1 MQLKPLLSMAKK
13 VFHSELNFFE
23 KKEKKQ
29 KNSKNIKKKG
39 RDIACQTSLCSVLS
53 LSLNIYYQHCKIRKG
68 FQCFFQ
74 PIYNNNNM
82 YGKEKIRKSKKKL
95 QNFKK
100 KTKKKYVFTKA
111 SSPQYV
117 PNAILRHNMFLFQGT
132 MIPMYCNIC
141 ILM

>member
-23 KKEKKQ
+23 KKRKKSKKKQ
-29 KNSKNIKKKG
+29 KNSKNFKKKG

-82 YGKEKIRKSKKKL
+82 YGKEKIRKSKKNYKIS
-95 QNFKK
+95 KK
-100 KTKKKYVFTKA
+100 
-111 SSPQYV
+111 
-117 PNAILRHNMFLFQGT
+117 N
-132 MIPMYCNIC
+132 
-141 ILM
+141 

>member
-13 VFHSELNFFE
+13 VFHSELNFLKK
-23 KKEKKQ
+23 KKEIKKKQ
-29 KNSKNIKKKG
+29 KKIQKISKKKG

-100 KTKKKYVFTKA
+100 
-111 SSPQYV
+111 
-117 PNAILRHNMFLFQGT
+117 N
-132 MIPMYCNIC
+132 
-141 ILM
+141 

>member
-23 KKEKKQ
+23 KKERNQKKKQ
-29 KNSKNIKKKG
+29 KIQKISKKG
-39 RDIACQTSLCSVLS
+39 RDIACQTSLCSVLY

-100 KTKKKYVFTKA
+100 KLKK
-111 SSPQYV
+111 
-117 PNAILRHNMFLFQGT
+117 
-132 MIPMYCNIC
+132 IC
-141 ILM
+141 IY

>member
-1 MQLKPLLSMAKK
+1 MAKK

-23 KKEKKQ
+23 KKERNQKKTKKFKKFQ
-29 KNSKNIKKKG
+29 KKG

-82 YGKEKIRKSKKKL
+82 YGKEKIRKSKKITKF
-95 QNFKK
+95 QK